1 MLLWLPPVLALA
13 ELDGRLA
20 EALPV
25 RLLTPA
31 VGLLLALGLLMVGLL
46 VPVRPEL
53 LPPTRA
59 ELLPAVVGR
68 LDMLPPTL
76 APWRPL
82 CGAKWLIEPPVL
94 LWRTLAT

>member
-1 MLLWLPPVLALA
+1 MRALA

-76 APWRPL
+76 AP
-82 CGAKWLIEPPVL
+82 
-94 LWRTLAT
+94 